1 MDKRQLDFKVAEDE
15 QKLKEEA
22 EKELARR
29 KHAQNLMIES
39 EQRLAEMKAA
49 EVNGANRGEKMTKEE
64 LRFNKDLL
72 KEVAKI
78 KKQGAFNNIHEVC
91 ASKKITNFD

>member
-1 MDKRQLDFKVAEDE
+1 
-15 QKLKEEA
+15 
-22 EKELARR
+22 
-29 KHAQNLMIES
+29 
-39 EQRLAEMKAA
+39 MKAL

-78 KKQGAFNNIHEVC
+78 KKQGAFVNINEVC

>member
-1 MDKRQLDFKVAEDE
+1 MR
-15 QKLKEEA
+15 EEA
-22 EKELARR
+22 EKDLARR
-29 KHAQNLMIES
+29 KHAMGVMLES
-39 EQRLAEMKAA
+39 EQRIAELKAM

-78 KKQGAFNNIHEVC
+78 KK
-91 ASKKITNFD
+91 

>member
-1 MDKRQLDFKVAEDE
+1 MR
-15 QKLKEEA
+15 EEA
-22 EKELARR
+22 EKDLARR
-29 KHAQNLMIES
+29 KHAMGVMLES
-39 EQRLAEMKAA
+39 EQRIAELKAM

-78 KKQGAFNNIHEVC
+78 KKQGAFTNIHEVC

>member
-1 MDKRQLDFKVAEDE
+1 MR
-15 QKLKEEA
+15 EEA
-22 EKELARR
+22 EKDLARR
-29 KHAQNLMIES
+29 KHAMGVMLES
-39 EQRLAEMKAA
+39 EQRIAELKAL

-78 KKQGAFNNIHEVC
+78 KKQGAFTNIHEVC